1 MAKQTYRIRDPI
13 HGLIEFSEREK
24 RLIDTPAFQRL
35 RRIRQLAMAFLVY
48 PGALHTRFDH
58 SIGVMHIVGR
68 ICTKLKE
75 LESNGI
81 NDQDVELMRFA
92 ALLHDVGHGP
102 FSHVSEDI
110 LDEVAVAKAVADG
123 ADAEQ
128 ARKKIH
134 EKITVDIIQTD
145 PDIKCIL
152 NIDERDFVV
161 KLIED
166 KEMRDWRRNVISSE
180 LDADKM
186 DYLLRDSYF
195 AGVKYGQYD
204 LEQIIESCRINKD
217 RNATSLVI
225 SSEGIYALEQL
236 LLARYHMTQQVYWH
250 RVSLISSQMII
261 RGITL
266 AIDGGNAE
274 MTRLYQYPEKNE
286 ESDQDYEKKR
296 KDFAQNYLNYHDE
309 KVIDIVKNCI
319 SRDRKQKKAREIF
332 DRLYNRNLFKMVA
345 ELPLKEVD
353 DSRASSRLLK
363 MENTE
368 KQEWEQEIAKH
379 LGIDAADVIVHK
391 CQIRDPNYGSRSKIL
406 DPESIEIFD
415 ERHNV
420 PRRIEYYATE
430 LSFVRSTSDDASLE
444 TVQVYA
450 SPDGWN
456 LSKKQTPSELEVD
469 IQNIL
474 CSV

>member
-1 MAKQTYRIRDPI
+1 MTERPYRVRDPI
-13 HGLIEFSEREK
+13 HGLIELSEEEK
-24 RLIDTPAFQRL
+24 ALIDTQVFQRL

-75 LESNGI
+75 LESNGV
-81 NDQDVELMRFA
+81 NDQDVDLMRFA
-92 ALLHDVGHGP
+92 ALLHDIGHGP

-110 LDEVAVAKAVADG
+110 LDEVAVGKAAADE

-152 NIDERDFVV
+152 DPDERNFVV

-166 KEMRDWRRNVISSE
+166 KKMRDWRRNVISSE

-204 LEQIIESCRINKD
+204 LEQIIESCRIDTD
-217 RNATSLVI
+217 RDTTALVM

-250 RVSLISSQMII
+250 RVSLISSQMIV

-266 AIDGGNAE
+266 AIEGNNPQMKE
-274 MTRLYQYPEKNE
+274 LYQYDENNKENFI
-286 ESDQDYEKKR
+286 QR
-296 KDFAQNYLNYHDE
+296 YLNYHDE
-309 KVIDIVKNCI
+309 KVIDILRNCEE
-319 SRDRKQKKAREIF
+319 KKAREIF
-332 DRLYNRNLFKMVA
+332 DRLYHRKLFKMVA
-345 ELPLKEVD
+345 ELPLKDIDHRIVL
-353 DSRASSRLLK
+353 RLLE
-363 MENTE
+363 MVPSE
-368 KQEWEQEIAKH
+368 KKQWEREVAKH
-379 LGIDAADVIVHK
+379 LGIDAEDVIIYK
-391 CQIRDPNYGSRSKIL
+391 CQIRNPDYGSRSKIL
-406 DPESIEIFD
+406 DPESIKILD
-415 ERHNV
+415 ERHNIL
-420 PRRIEYYATE
+420 RKIEYYSTE
-430 LSFVRSTSDDASLE
+430 LSFVRSTLDDASLE

-456 LSKKQTPSELEVD
+456 LSKKQTPSELEAE

>member
-1 MAKQTYRIRDPI
+1 MTKRPYRVRDPI
-13 HGLIEFSEREK
+13 HGLIELSEKER
-24 RLIDTPAFQRL
+24 RLIDTQVFQRL
-35 RRIRQLAMAFLVY
+35 RRIRQLAMTFLVY

-58 SIGVMHIVGR
+58 SIGVMHLVGR

-75 LESNGI
+75 LEFNGV
-81 NDQDVELMRFA
+81 NDQDVDLMRFA

-110 LDEVAVAKAVADG
+110 LDEVAVSKAATDE

-152 NIDERDFVV
+152 APDERDFIV

-166 KEMRDWRRNVISSE
+166 SKMRDWRRNIISSE

-266 AIDGGNAE
+266 AIDDDDVE
-274 MTRLYQYPEKNE
+274 MKKLYQYDENDKENFI
-286 ESDQDYEKKR
+286 QR
-296 KDFAQNYLNYHDE
+296 YLNYHDE
-309 KVIDIVKNCI
+309 KVIDVLRNCT
-319 SRDRKQKKAREIF
+319 QKKAREIF
-332 DRLYNRNLFKMVA
+332 DRLYYRKLFKMVA
-345 ELPLKEVD
+345 EVPLKDVD
-353 DSRASSRLLK
+353 ERVLLRLLE
-363 MENTE
+363 MSSMQ
-368 KQEWEQEIAKH
+368 KQRSEQEIANH
-379 LGIDAADVIVHK
+379 LGIEAADVIVHK
-391 CQIRDPNYGSRSKIL
+391 RQIRNPDYGHRSKIL
-406 DPESIEIFD
+406 DPESIKIID
-415 ERHNV
+415 EKHNV
-420 PRRIEYYATE
+420 LRRIGYYSTE
-430 LSFVRSTSDDASLE
+430 LSFVRSPSDDASLE

-456 LSKKQTPSELEVD
+456 MSKKQTPSELEAD

>member
-24 RLIDTPAFQRL
+24 KLIDTPVFQRL

-48 PGALHTRFDH
+48 PSALHTRFDH

-81 NDQDVELMRFA
+81 NDQDIELMRFA
-92 ALLHDVGHGP
+92 ALIHDIGHGP
-102 FSHVSEDI
+102 FSHVSED
-110 LDEVAVAKAVADG
+110 LLEKH
-123 ADAEQ
+123 
-128 ARKKIH
+128 ARNQTGIGETREKIH
-134 EKITVDIIQTD
+134 EQITVDIIQTD
-145 PDIKCIL
+145 PEIKSIL
-152 NIDERDFVV
+152 NDDERDFVI
-161 KLIED
+161 KLI
-166 KEMRDWRRNVISSE
+166 KEKDIRDWRRNVISSE

-204 LEQIIESCRINKD
+204 LEQVIESCRISKD

-225 SSEGIYALEQL
+225 SDKGIYALEQL

-250 RVSLISSQMII
+250 RVSLISNQMII

-266 AIDGGNAE
+266 AIEAGNTKMKE
-274 MTRLYQYPEKNE
+274 LYQYNE
-286 ESDQDYEKKR
+286 NDKENFIQR
-296 KDFAQNYLNYHDE
+296 YLNYHDE
-309 KVIDIVKNCI
+309 KVIDLLRHCE
-319 SRDRKQKKAREIF
+319 QEKAREIF
-332 DRLYNRNLFKMVA
+332 NRLYNRNLFKTVA

-353 DSRASSRLLK
+353 DARASSRLLR
-363 MENTE
+363 MENLQ
-368 KQEWEQEIAKH
+368 KRQWEQEIAKH
-379 LGIDAADVIVHK
+379 LGIDEADVIVHK
-391 CQIRDPNYGSRSKIL
+391 CQIRDPDYGSRSKIL
-406 DPESIEIFD
+406 DPESIQILD

-420 PRRIEYYATE
+420 LRRIEYYTSE
-430 LSFVRSTSDDASLE
+430 LSFVRPPGDNASLE

-450 SPDGWN
+450 SPDGWD
-456 LSKKQTPSELEVD
+456 LSKKQRTPSELEVN